1 MAARRSSSS
10 ATMSSICSGSSA
22 SNAKNRLRSSMD
34 MSATSRIVYHSM
46 LDIVAARMT
55 RRRPCAQANLKRD
68 NGDIGPIDDTWRHP
82 CSNPPAPTRPPRR
95 ATTPC
100 CTSAAAPAA

>member
-34 MSATSRIVYHSM
+34 MSATSRIVYRSM

-55 RRRPCAQANLKRD
+55 RRTHLHSSQLEA
-68 NGDIGPIDDTWRHP
+68 
-82 CSNPPAPTRPPRR
+82 
-95 ATTPC
+95 
-100 CTSAAAPAA
+100 